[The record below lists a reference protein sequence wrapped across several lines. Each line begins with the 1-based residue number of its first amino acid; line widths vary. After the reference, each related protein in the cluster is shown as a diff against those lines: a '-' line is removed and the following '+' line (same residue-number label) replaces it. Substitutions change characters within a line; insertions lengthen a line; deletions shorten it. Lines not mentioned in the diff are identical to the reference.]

1 MRAFLLMSLLVAL
14 AACGESVAP
23 PTPTPEP
30 SRESDVLNIAE
41 AWAAQSDAEIAK
53 EVASLVAKAPAV
65 QEVLDSTPN
74 VLRQAALNLLA
85 EAAATQLDGAEI
97 SISKP
102 EGAGDIYRVTVTV
115 DASITS
121 DLPGVG
127 ELTTYV
133 QVPFLLDI
141 DLGETAVT
149 DFKVDSVNATVRS
162 E

>member
-23 PTPTPEP
+23 PTPTPTAEP
-30 SRESDVLNIAE
+30 SRESDVLDIAE
-41 AWAAQSDAEIAK
+41 AWAAQSDAEIAR
-53 EVASLVAKAPAV
+53 EVANLVAKAPAV

-133 QVPFLLDI
+133 QV
-141 DLGETAVT
+141 E
-149 DFKVDSVNATVRS
+149 
-162 E
+162 